1 MTTTDRRNFVMMTAR
16 AALAL
21 IVPTGSLPVQ
31 NALSPIMA
39 ARIRAMRDALTA
51 LEVAMDA
58 LQGDAVGHARD
69 CVENAFMTPSA
80 CAADEDAVLMA
91 LDAYEEIHPSAF
103 AMQTARDLFTPLRY
117 RTYAHER
124 LRHWLLTDP
133 EEEFAKSGMPGF
145 LRTMRERHRS
155 LAISA

>member
-1 MTTTDRRNFVMMTAR
+1 MATDRRQFMAMTVCAS
-16 AALAL
+16 LAF
-21 IVPTGSLPVQ
+21 IAPVFSGIPTLPSY
-31 NALSPIMA
+31 SPIMA
-39 ARIRAMRDALTA
+39 ERIRAMRDALAA
-51 LEVAMDA
+51 LEVATDA

-80 CAADEDAVLMA
+80 CAADEDAIMIA

-103 AMQTARDLFTPLRY
+103 AMQTARDLFTPRRY
-117 RTYAHER
+117 RTYALDR

-133 EEEFAKSGMPGF
+133 DEDFAKSGMPGF
-145 LRTMRERHRS
+145 LREMRARHRA